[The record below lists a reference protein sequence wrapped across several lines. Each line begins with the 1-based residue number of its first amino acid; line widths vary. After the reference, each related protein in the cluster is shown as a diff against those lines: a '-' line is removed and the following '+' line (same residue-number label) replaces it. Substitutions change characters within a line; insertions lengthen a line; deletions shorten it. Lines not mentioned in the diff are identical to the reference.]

1 MSVPRADR
9 NGTQGAIEPEPTFSR
24 ASAIIAIALSLF
36 APPPPPPPFLYDT
49 YDRSGAVAK
58 PGHYAFLA
66 DADDLTSAVATYEES
81 CATAQPWPC

>member
-36 APPPPPPPFLYDT
+36 APPPPPFLYDT